1 VIRSRAMIWAGHVAH
16 MVEMRNSY
24 KILIGKFERKSHM
37 EVLDED
43 GIIVL
48 ECILKEITCEGVDW
62 I

>member
-1 VIRSRAMIWAGHVAH
+1 MIWAGHVAH